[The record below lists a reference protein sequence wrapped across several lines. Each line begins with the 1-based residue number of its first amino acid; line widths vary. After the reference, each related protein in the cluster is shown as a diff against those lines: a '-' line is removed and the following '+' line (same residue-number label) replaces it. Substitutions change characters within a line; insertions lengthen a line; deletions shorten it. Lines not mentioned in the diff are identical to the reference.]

1 MNALDVVS
9 ESVLVPLAPYVLAVH
24 ALLIALLAGLLL
36 GAVLLVSAR
45 GDLRLGRV
53 GGDRWVE
60 TLRRESSKILSALL
74 LGGIAVS
81 IIYLIGAIVVIV
93 VVLRLAGIL

>member
-1 MNALDVVS
+1 
-9 ESVLVPLAPYVLAVH
+9 
-24 ALLIALLAGLLL
+24 
-36 GAVLLVSAR
+36 
-45 GDLRLGRV
+45 V
-53 GGDRWVE
+53 GGGRWVE

-74 LGGIAVS
+74 LGGLAVS